1 MGISSRERAV
11 QRQGPEIQCCIS
23 PLQQVEQEM
32 RMEVALAATFGQA
45 PFGTWHVK
53 CGPWRRPHSGH
64 TRRGRSRL
72 SGKKKNARRPM
83 PFILQTGKGFL
94 SPCPLRKAGNIMT
107 RTILLLQCKTWWQ
120 TWQKPISGRTGFFWM
135 RMPDLIVYPSAQCS
149 KLIELWQTS
158 VSTKEMEREMT
169 V

>member
-135 RMPDLIVYPSAQCS
+135 RMPDLIVYPSAQC
-149 KLIELWQTS
+149 
-158 VSTKEMEREMT
+158 
-169 V
+169 